1 MRLKENISIGDRR
14 WEKYTI
20 KMIRKMKEYCSKKN
34 ITEERDLG
42 KKEKRILD
50 PSSGG
55 MGTRLKIAN
64 AKFIITI

>member
-1 MRLKENISIGDRR
+1 
-14 WEKYTI
+14 
-20 KMIRKMKEYCSKKN
+20 MIRKMKEYCSRKN
-34 ITEERDLG
+34 MRDEKDLG

-55 MGTRLKIAN
+55 MGTKLKIAN